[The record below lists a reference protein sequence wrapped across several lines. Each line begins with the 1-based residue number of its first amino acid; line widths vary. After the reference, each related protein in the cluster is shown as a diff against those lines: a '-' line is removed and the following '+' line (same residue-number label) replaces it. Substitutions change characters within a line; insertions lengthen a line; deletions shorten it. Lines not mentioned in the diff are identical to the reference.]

1 MRMQIS
7 GRAKNVILPHGAY
20 LNRSSQPCKRHCPR
34 RSEDCHAKCKEWSKW
49 EHNHRLA
56 LEEEKQHLA
65 EMDISNL
72 KPKSRSEWDKYRI
85 PNKNIYKKQE
95 EKK

>member
-1 MRMQIS
+1 M
-7 GRAKNVILPHGAY
+7 
-20 LNRSSQPCKRHCPR
+20 
-34 RSEDCHAKCKEWSKW
+34 
-49 EHNHRLA
+49 A